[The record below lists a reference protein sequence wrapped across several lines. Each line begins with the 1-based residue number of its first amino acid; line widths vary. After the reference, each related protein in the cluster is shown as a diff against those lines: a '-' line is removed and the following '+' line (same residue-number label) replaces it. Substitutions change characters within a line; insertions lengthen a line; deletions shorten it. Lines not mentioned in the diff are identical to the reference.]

1 MESVNT
7 IDPGELA
14 PLKQLASEFLAAD
27 AVEIGVLDRI
37 ASLATEL
44 AVRSREQARVK
55 MIDVVEA
62 RALPLLPAAADDL
75 RSRLSPLSLD
85 ALSGLAALLE
95 QAVTARAAF
104 EEADSGLMAARRRG
118 DYAAMAPLALEADA
132 QKSALETT
140 TVEFT
145 ERLGLADV
153 LAEEAPSA
161 EMPAAEPA
169 APPVNPEVSGELA
182 APSELAAPLAAA
194 DEFESDGSSE
204 PLAEVSTPE
213 SAPGEAEPAEAQPER
228 RRLRALIRQ
237 MRPDADEAPATR

>member
-85 ALSGLAALLE
+85 ALSGLAALLK

-145 ERLGLADV
+145 ER
-153 LAEEAPSA
+153 
-161 EMPAAEPA
+161 
-169 APPVNPEVSGELA
+169 
-182 APSELAAPLAAA
+182 
-194 DEFESDGSSE
+194 
-204 PLAEVSTPE
+204 
-213 SAPGEAEPAEAQPER
+213 
-228 RRLRALIRQ
+228 
-237 MRPDADEAPATR
+237 